1 MKNKK
6 TYKKWL
12 ALFLSVVMLTVSGV
26 AMNTGLLAA
35 EDKNAGEPASYTT
48 QESASGNDSG
58 EAENNTTAY
67 TPKGD
72 QLTIDS
78 VLGDAKYFG
87 IVANEWHQAEAET
100 NAAVKRLV
108 TNNSQSGN
116 DLTSGDDEQP
126 WFIGS
131 VSLDKN
137 VTWASTPNFLIK
149 GRPADV
155 YTPEDNFK
163 YIRSNEKTNFHA
175 TSENDV
181 NNFVDGLI
189 NKIKSNSADYA
200 EKSSGTLPEI
210 NQPSDYQLDISDCG
224 SGTFFFDLTDKVNQL
239 QNGGLKI
246 KMNSDQTI
254 VFNIDGSACENNT
267 VNIQK
272 FICTIDG
279 KTHDSGETNAGGEVV
294 AKHVV
299 WNVAGK
305 STVNMAGSILG
316 MLIAPDATVNIY
328 NTSAGWVCADNVI
341 SGSGEWYNI
350 WQSYDQNY
358 PKISSE
364 VQAKK
369 TLAGSSLTEGEF
381 SFELL
386 DHDGNVLQTVKN
398 KADGSVDFADISYT
412 AKGTYE
418 YSIREV
424 IPRDAVNEAG
434 ETYAEAFDKSG
445 PFIKDN
451 ISYDSAIHKVHV
463 TVSDA
468 YDMTASY
475 PLYKATVTYD
485 DGNTSETPVFN
496 NSVVSQNSTSIKIT
510 AEKSLEGGTLN
521 DGEFS
526 FKLTAKDNAPMPA
539 GSENGSKTVKNDAD
553 GNINFGDIEYD
564 KAGTYI
570 YTVQENMPEGAS
582 ADNNYTVN
590 GIKYDNSVKTVAVN
604 VTKADD
610 GTLTAAAT
618 DENGN
623 QTDLS
628 SFLKFTNSYK
638 ATKRAEAHITAE
650 KALTGGT
657 LKDGEFSFKLT
668 AKDNAPM
675 PEGAED
681 DSIIVKNGENGAVDF
696 GKIEYSEAGTYKY
709 TVQENMPE
717 GASADNNY
725 TVNGIKYDP
734 AVYTATVTVSPDADG
749 SLKAAVEYSNGNEKL
764 DNLVMTNHEASGSVT
779 FSATKALTGRD
790 MNAKDVFSFAVYEVN
805 ENGERT
811 GITPVSIGINKDE
824 NGNVSSNINFS
835 QIKYDTPGI
844 HHYEISEV
852 IPADAV
858 HKTDADNNS
867 YYEKNGIR
875 YSSQIYKVKVVVSDE
890 NNDGNL
896 KAAVTDENGNPV
908 SLDFVNNYE
917 ASNTTASITA
927 KKTLEGRALKDGEF
941 SFKLTAKDNAPMP
954 EGAEN
959 GSKTVANNDKGAI
972 DFGEITYNTPG
983 TYEYTISEIKGDVS
997 GVTYD
1002 SNIKNVTV
1010 TVADKGDGTM
1020 TANVAGAGD
1029 AATFT
1034 NMYKAAAAKADITA
1048 KKVLEG
1054 RALKNGEFSFTLT
1067 AKDNAPMPQGAKDGS
1082 ITVKNNGE
1090 AVNFGTISYDKAGT
1104 YNYTV
1109 SEVNEKENGVTY
1121 DESTK
1126 DITVIVEKNDEGNLT
1141 ASVKG
1146 DGDDATFTNT
1156 YHATTIEKPTSI
1168 RIAGTKTLNGA
1179 AGNFTAGQF
1188 RFNLYEDGH
1197 LIDTAVNDSAGNY
1210 VFSNIKYT
1218 EKGTHEYTIRE
1229 QHAGETID
1237 GITYSNETKT
1247 VKATVDADSSG
1258 NLQIKDVTGGTYTE
1272 NGSVCS
1278 VDVSAFN
1285 NTQSQY
1291 GRVTVKKSWNDS
1303 GNSGFRPSTIIVD
1316 LIDAATGKTV
1326 QRAELSQDNGLSA
1339 DFGQLDPGREYT
1351 VHEES
1356 SGSYYYAQNNDQTV
1370 TADVNG
1376 KTVTLVNTFTHPS
1389 VTIYANKVLNGGTL
1403 TNGEFTFNL
1412 YRNSN
1417 PGTVAQTAVNNA
1429 SGEILFTNIA
1439 YDPAGYTVREA
1450 AGTDKRISY
1459 DTAAVTYD
1467 ADGNITSADHTE
1479 FTNTE
1484 RPIVMRVQKR
1494 SKEAPYDPLAGS
1506 TYGLY
1511 QVVPGGND
1519 ILVDSQASDE
1529 NGYMY
1534 FDNIDTDTLYY
1545 FKEIAA
1551 SEGHEV
1557 DPYAGQKFQ
1566 LKYTENGQT
1575 AIFDENGN
1583 PTEVG
1588 NITSQDSSRLL
1599 VNHTSSKTAL
1609 NNNASLTY
1617 SDDRITAQAEAV
1629 EGAFDAGTTMKVTQ
1643 LSGSS
1648 EKSANK
1654 AVEAALGKVR
1664 NAVAYYNV
1672 EFFDR
1677 NGNAVEPKAGDVTV
1691 TIQYKESLDMP
1702 DGTNANELKIVHLKD
1717 NNGTTDVQAVAGTI
1731 ASSSDK
1737 LLQTSFSSDTFST
1750 FGIVEP
1756 ADSSAFN
1763 NNFLVTA
1770 AGVADQVS
1778 QLKIAKLDT
1787 AGKYIKGAK
1796 LQIIEK
1802 STGTVKAEWN
1812 TSDGP
1817 MAFARWFDEAKTVPM
1832 NVDTDY
1838 ILHEV
1843 SAPDGYAL
1851 ADDIQFRINKYDSS
1865 ISVYKYDDS
1874 GNLVLDQE
1882 AVDKW
1887 VSSTTLQMIDT
1898 PVEYKTNKIVKQRII
1913 PNERTIQGGDN
1924 VVHAASVQNVRTGD
1938 SSPTALLVI
1947 IFAASVGSLIILL
1960 VRKRRTRNRQ

>member
-116 DLTSGDDEQP
+116 DLTAGDDEQP

-341 SGSGEWYNI
+341 SGSGEWHNI

-386 DHDGNVLQTVKN
+386 DHDGNVLQAVKN

-485 DGNTSETPVFN
+485 DGNTSEAPVFN
-496 NSVVSQNSTSIKIT
+496 NSVVSQNSTSTSIKIT

-564 KAGTYI
+564 KAGTY
-570 YTVQENMPEGAS
+570 T
-582 ADNNYTVN
+582 
-590 GIKYDNSVKTVAVN
+590 
-604 VTKADD
+604 
-610 GTLTAAAT
+610 
-618 DENGN
+618 
-623 QTDLS
+623 
-628 SFLKFTNSYK
+628 
-638 ATKRAEAHITAE
+638 
-650 KALTGGT
+650 
-657 LKDGEFSFKLT
+657 
-668 AKDNAPM
+668 
-675 PEGAED
+675 
-681 DSIIVKNGENGAVDF
+681 
-696 GKIEYSEAGTYKY
+696 Y

-779 FSATKALTGRD
+779 FSAIKALTGRD

-811 GITPVSIGINKDE
+811 GITPVSIGTNKDE
-824 NGNVSSNINFS
+824 NGNVTSNINFS

-852 IPADAV
+852 IPTDAV

-1020 TANVAGAGD
+1020 TANVAGAGN

-1034 NMYKAAAAKADITA
+1034 NTYKAAAAKADITA

-1109 SEVNEKENGVTY
+1109 NEVNEKENGVTY

-1326 QRAELSQDNGLSA
+1326 QRAELSQDNGWSA
-1339 DFGQLDPGREYT
+1339 DFGQLNPGREYT

-1551 SEGHEV
+1551 PEGHEV

-1924 VVHAASVQNVRTGD
+1924 VVHAASVQNVKTGD

-1947 IFAASVGSLIILL
+1947 IFAVSVGSLIILL
-1960 VRKRRTRNRQ
+1960 VRKRRRTRNRQ